1 MKALKDIQFRL
12 SPLYDYEWS
21 HLEGDKYA
29 LSSGQLT
36 FTESS
41 IPGKAVVWITHDGCE
56 FRYGKVSPE
65 EALTMR
71 QINEH

>member
-1 MKALKDIQFRL
+1 MATLEKIERALHND
-12 SPLYDYEWS
+12 YDTKWH
-21 HLEGDKYA
+21 HLEGDKWA

-41 IPGKAVVWITHDGCE
+41 IPGKAVVWITHDGKE

-65 EALTMR
+65 EAVTMR